1 MDTGSVNMHS
11 ESNTMLN
18 VVGENVV
25 RILKDF
31 EASFVAHEPYF
42 LPRHFTWRLLCWPLG
57 I

>member
-25 RILKDF
+25 RILTDF

-42 LPRHFTWRLLCWPLG
+42 
-57 I
+57 